1 MSQLRQSNLHRGT
14 PLLLRHIRRTSVHLL
29 SAVLVS
35 AIGLSV
41 AQAKT
46 DKAAV
51 EKNPAAP
58 IVQAKAAFEK
68 GRIPELE
75 RIVAQNKGHLLA
87 VWPDYWRLKLLLS
100 MPTLDASEIR
110 DHVRGFIGRHPEH
123 PLTEAAQRDWI
134 NALVKKDLWSDAGDV
149 IRQLNSTINGP
160 QIACARARLDLLAP
174 SATQTPQHPAL
185 AIGQESLDTC
195 VGLIEQLAKNEQVSA
210 GYLRQR
216 LRWAAQS
223 SNESNYNKMME
234 IFRRHAKAHDL
245 GARGPDPFKTEAMLG
260 QILRTAR
267 SDSLA
272 SLEIY
277 RRHQKELTHE
287 QHDYA
292 SFAVGAALWRRS
304 HTNAWPL
311 MLDGWKSLSQ
321 QPDTNLQTA
330 AREAIRRNA
339 WGRLT
344 DILSAMS
351 ESSQAEPTW
360 QYWRAIALNETQSA
374 DLAREIL
381 RGLRDDFGFYGMLA
395 RELTGTAIRLPPASE
410 IRLNQSDRQRLDRDL
425 GLQRSYALLRAG
437 LRAEAVQEWSAAM
450 RHRSDEELLRAAL
463 HAKDAG
469 FFDRAIAA
477 ADRTREQHDFH
488 LRFPTPFKDAVLP
501 AAKEVAVDPW
511 WVLGL
516 IRQESRFIPDIQS
529 SVGASGLMQIMPAT
543 GAMLA
548 KNIGIKNTRQ
558 LKLTDVNLNI
568 RLGTTYMRQ
577 LHDRF
582 GGSALLASAA
592 YNAGPSRA
600 LSWRAALPKKVDGAA
615 FAESIPF
622 PETRDYVKRVLTN
635 AVLYNALHN
644 GGSVPSL
651 RQLLGDVAPGDQPS

>member
-1 MSQLRQSNLHRGT
+1 MS
-14 PLLLRHIRRTSVHLL
+14 LRHTRR
-29 SAVLVS
+29 
-35 AIGLSV
+35 AIVQLTICCV
-41 AQAKT
+41 AILGALAPAAAKT
-46 DKAAV
+46 DKKSAEKAVV

-58 IVQAKAAFEK
+58 IVAAKAAFEK

-75 RIVAQNKGHLLA
+75 RIIAQHKNHLLIA
-87 VWPDYWRLKLLLS
+87 WPDYWRVRLLLS
-100 MPTLDASEIR
+100 TPGIDAR
-110 DHVRGFIGRHPEH
+110 DMRAHVRGFVSRHPDH
-123 PLTEAAQRDWI
+123 PLVESAHRDWI
-134 NALVKKDLWSDAGDV
+134 NALVRQDLWTEAGEV
-149 IRQLNSTINGP
+149 IRQLNSSTSP
-160 QIACARARLDLLAP
+160 QIECAKGRLGLMP
-174 SATQTPQHPAL
+174 ATAKLTTL
-185 AIGQESLDTC
+185 VVGNESLETC
-195 VGLIEQLAKNEQVSA
+195 LGLMETLAGNEQVSA

-223 SNESNYNKMME
+223 SQEGTYNKMTE
-234 IFRRHAKAHDL
+234 IFRRHAKAHEL
-245 GARGPDPFKTEAMLG
+245 GARGPDPLKTELTLG
-260 QILRTAR
+260 QILRLAR

-272 SLEIY
+272 ALESF

-304 HTNAWPL
+304 HTSAWGL
-311 MLDGWKSLSQ
+311 MNDGWKSLSQ
-321 QPDTNLQTA
+321 QPDNNLQNA

-339 WGRLT
+339 WKPLLQV
-344 DILSAMS
+344 LSSMS
-351 ESSQAEPTW
+351 ESAQAEPTW
-360 QYWRAIALNETQSA
+360 QYWRAIALKETESVERG
-374 DLAREIL
+374 REIL
-381 RGLRDDFGFYGMLA
+381 LGLQDDFGFYGVLA
-395 RELTGTAIRLPPASE
+395 RELTGSPVRLPPTPE
-410 IRLNQSDRQRLDRDL
+410 IKLTTTDRQRLDRDM
-425 GLQRSYALLRAG
+425 GMQRSYALLRAG

-450 RHRSDEELLRAAL
+450 RNRTDTELIQAAM
-463 HAKDAG
+463 HARDAG

-501 AAKEVAVDPW
+501 AAKEVALDPW

-516 IRQESRFIPDIQS
+516 IRQESRFIPDIRS

-548 KNIGIKNTRQ
+548 KNIGMKNTRQ

-577 LHDRF
+577 LQDRF

-600 LSWRAALPKKVDGAA
+600 LNWRAALPQKIDGAA

-651 RQLLGDVAPGDQPS
+651 RQLLGEVIPGEQPS